1 MPRCLHL
8 LGLAALLLS
17 LPALATPPLRILSWP
32 GYADEDLVAAF
43 EQRYQ
48 HPVEVTL
55 VHSDEQLRRQFN
67 RQQGRYF
74 DLIAANTAELQ
85 ALHAQQRLLALPLQQ
100 LPNRL
105 RQQRRF
111 RDLQTLPAISADG
124 QVYAIPYAYAE
135 MGLIYDRQQLS
146 QAPQSIASLWDP
158 ALHGRVLIYDGGSHN
173 FALAAL
179 RQGLPPFDLPAQA
192 LNELARDLQALRRN
206 SLTFYRGPEES
217 AELFI
222 SQGAALMFANYGQQ
236 QVKLLRDAGA
246 DIGYSIPRE
255 GALAWLDCWAINQ
268 ASQQVE
274 LALRWIDYSLEP
286 PVSQA
291 LSERHGLGST
301 LEGAADALPAQA
313 RLHWLQPVENEQRRS
328 QLWQAIRSGKRQLPG
343 E

>member
-111 RDLQTLPAISADG
+111 RESCPA
-124 QVYAIPYAYAE
+124 
-135 MGLIYDRQQLS
+135 
-146 QAPQSIASLWDP
+146 
-158 ALHGRVLIYDGGSHN
+158 
-173 FALAAL
+173 
-179 RQGLPPFDLPAQA
+179 
-192 LNELARDLQALRRN
+192 
-206 SLTFYRGPEES
+206 
-217 AELFI
+217 
-222 SQGAALMFANYGQQ
+222 
-236 QVKLLRDAGA
+236 
-246 DIGYSIPRE
+246 
-255 GALAWLDCWAINQ
+255 
-268 ASQQVE
+268 
-274 LALRWIDYSLEP
+274 
-286 PVSQA
+286 
-291 LSERHGLGST
+291 
-301 LEGAADALPAQA
+301 
-313 RLHWLQPVENEQRRS
+313 
-328 QLWQAIRSGKRQLPG
+328 
-343 E
+343 